1 MKILKALGKWI
12 LVLTVST
19 VMALFMLEIIY
30 RYQWFDFYKTELEGL
45 NPAKELSGKK
55 NILIGGDSFT
65 ASSDSWVNEIR
76 KSFPEYAVINS
87 AVPGTGIIQA
97 SYILPDRI
105 EKYQPEIFIYQIYAG
120 NDLLDI
126 SHPVHSDSISFAR
139 KSYWWLS
146 DRLHSLAYINY
157 KLGGAVQQ
165 PVMKT
170 EAALADSFS
179 VARYTNR
186 EKLQFKAEPALI
198 ENSLY
203 LKNGRAD
210 DMDLLCERLQDI
222 ISKLPK
228 DCKVYFVLV
237 PHAAQT
243 SPVYFRQMK
252 LLGASLRNE
261 IYSETNFPFTEK
273 LKTNFPDAK
282 IIDPLTAFREAEAK
296 GNALFYPNDPH
307 LNAKGQAI
315 LGEWVVE
322 NL

>member
-1 MKILKALGKWI
+1 MKILKALGKWT

-19 VMALFMLEIIY
+19 VVALCMLEIIY
-30 RYQWFDFYKTELEGL
+30 RYQWFDFYRTELEGL
-45 NPAKELSGKK
+45 NSKKELSGTK

-65 ASSDSWVNEIR
+65 ASADSWVNEIR
-76 KSFPEYAVINS
+76 QAFPEYAVINS

-105 EKYQPEIFIYQIYAG
+105 EKYKPKIFIYQIYAG

-126 SHPVHSDSISFAR
+126 SHPLKSDSISFTR

-170 EAALADSFS
+170 NASLADSFS
-179 VARYTNR
+179 VATYTSR
-186 EKLQFKAEPALI
+186 EKLQFKAEPELI

-210 DMDLLCERLQDI
+210 DLDLLCERLQEI
-222 ISKLPK
+222 IESLPK

-243 SPVYFRQMK
+243 SPVYFNQMK
-252 LLGASLRNE
+252 MLGASFSSE

-273 LKTNFPDAK
+273 LKTNFPQAK
-282 IIDPLTAFREAEAK
+282 IIDPLPAFREEEAK

-307 LNAKGQAI
+307 LNAKGQMI
-315 LGEWVVE
+315 LGEWVVG